1 MDFRHQFRE
10 QRSPE
15 LPSETMKREFELW
28 EEEYNLDTL
37 TDLTSSQIRS
47 KELEFENR
55 VERLV
60 VKHNPGRLVKENPFL
75 ACSLGKPAY
84 TPQQWEKSQE
94 MIRTEANQIKN
105 RFDQA
110 EGIVTKEEKKSRQ
123 SWSVKLA
130 DAIFPDSI
138 KLR

>member
-1 MDFRHQFRE
+1 
-10 QRSPE
+10 
-15 LPSETMKREFELW
+15 MKREFELW

-47 KELEFENR
+47 KKLEFENR

-60 VKHNPGRLVKENPFL
+60 AKHNPGRLIKENPSL

-94 MIRTEANQIKN
+94 MIRAEANQIKN

-110 EGIVTKEEKKSRQ
+110 EGIVTKKEKKSRQ
-123 SWSVKLA
+123 SWSVKLV